1 MKSIAALA
9 LVGFSFIGLMS
20 AAQAADHTT
29 DQAATPVTEY
39 TYGTK
44 LDIDKVVRISPI
56 PNVCGVVPATMTYI
70 DHHGEKHVLEYQVMG
85 TGCAQS

>member
-9 LVGFSFIGLMS
+9 LVGFSFVGLMS
-20 AAQAADHTT
+20 SAQAAE
-29 DQAATPVTEY
+29 QATAQATTPVTEY

-44 LDIDKVVRISPI
+44 LDIDKVVKISPI
-56 PNVCGVVPATMTYI
+56 PNVCGVVPATMTYV
-70 DHHGEKHVLEYQVMG
+70 DHQGQKHVLEYQVMG